1 MTRTT
6 QFNDKDYSLRENYYA
21 LYLSIIK
28 KKSSKKALQAMGI
41 YPADEL
47 IGSRKR

>member
-1 MTRTT
+1 MTRT

-41 YPADEL
+41 FPADEL
-47 IGSRKR
+47 EGVKRK